1 LVFYDYLISYG
12 SSSYISY
19 IFVFIRLYNN
29 CYMIQ
34 FRLSYISKLWYDYF
48 YFELC
53 IDDIFLSDS
62 YDNFYILFVLRL
74 FI

>member
-1 LVFYDYLISYG
+1 
-12 SSSYISY
+12 
-19 IFVFIRLYNN
+19 
-29 CYMIQ
+29 MIQ